1 MLTSFATLDENPDGS
16 IIHKMKILF
25 ICTLGIQRSRTA
37 ADLFKDKYETRY
49 KGVFGSDPP
58 KKEDVEWADKI
69 IVMEKAHETEL
80 RKKFPKLEF
89 KIINL
94 DIPDIYFYNDP
105 ELKEVLERKVNNA
118 LK

>member
-1 MLTSFATLDENPDGS
+1 
-16 IIHKMKILF
+16 MKILF

-37 ADLFKDKYETRY
+37 ADLFKDRYETRY

-58 KKEDVEWADKI
+58 KKEDIEWADVI
-69 IVMEKAHETEL
+69 IVMEKEHEIEL
-80 RKKFPKLEF
+80 RKNFPKLTV

-94 DIPDIYFYNDP
+94 DIPDMYYYNDP
-105 ELKEVLERKVNNA
+105 ELREILERKVNDT

>member
-1 MLTSFATLDENPDGS
+1 
-16 IIHKMKILF
+16 MKILF

-49 KGVFGSDPP
+49 KGVSGIKPP

-69 IVMEKAHETEL
+69 MVMENRHEIEL
-80 RKKFPKLEF
+80 KKKFPNLTI

-94 DIPDIYFYNDP
+94 DIPDMFYYNDP
-105 ELKEVLERKVNNA
+105 ELREILKRKVNDA